1 MDMIH
6 KIQNLLS
13 RGAKKKIVSNQ
24 KADKAPKTNESKSA
38 DQKQS
43 EQALKEIYGT
53 THLFI

>member
-1 MDMIH
+1 MIH

-13 RGAKKKIVSNQ
+13 KGAKKKIASNQ
-24 KADKAPKTNESKSA
+24 KADKAPKTNEGKAA